1 MQAVGRGPA
10 ANKNHPEIIMS
21 VIRSG
26 KAYANNAVAYVAWSA
41 DQVIADCLG
50 FEITRIYD
58 DGTERPLAAWVAFEG
73 QSNPDWVPQT
83 TSVWPV
89 QKFTW
94 RDLTVRQR
102 RDEASLRPADPV
114 LKYRIR
120 PVATMRDGLQPVPAP
135 AVAQYTG
142 APLPLGYLDEGIET
156 GNVKVTSDFGEIH
169 AAFNS
174 GILSTQWLTHAM
186 EKTLG
191 HVPTKDDVKAEIVK
205 LDSPIRAY
213 LAGDLPQLVKGLFDR
228 LQGGGELYLALY
240 KLTDPLL
247 RQLITQRAPK
257 IHLILSNSSFDKT
270 EKAWDLE
277 NDPARKEMHDA
288 GLAEMHDRLFNN
300 NGHIGHNKFGVYV
313 DQHGQPQVVL
323 SGSLNWTQNGLCAQ
337 SNNSYLAE
345 HPELAA
351 QFLQYWNDLRD
362 DTGHFEQPG
371 PTSAPTR
378 NVQGAPLRIT
388 NATALPAVTL
398 DTGALRLWKSPNT
411 RQANKPAGNPALPP
425 DLNEVY
431 GFIRSARQA
440 IFFAVFLPSMKGATS
455 IVQEAIDMGRKD
467 TNLLVYGA
475 ISSPMAMPN
484 YISAQDRAS
493 GGDEDGGDAHDN
505 HYEPSLFEESGVH
518 IVRANALNAGDV
530 VGNFE
535 HELLSAGNA
544 IIHDKILVI
553 DPLSADGCVVV
564 TGSHNLG
571 YKASYANDD
580 NLVIVRR
587 NPQLAQAYM
596 VHVLDLY
603 EHYRFR
609 GVQAELKHEGKR
621 PWSGFLRTNAGW
633 QNPSSM
639 EIPSLAK
646 YLG

>member
-1 MQAVGRGPA
+1 LS
-10 ANKNHPEIIMS
+10 I
-21 VIRSG
+21 IRSA
-26 KAYANNAVAYVAWSA
+26 KAYANNAVAYVAWTV
-41 DQVIADCLG
+41 DQANPDCLG
-50 FEITRIYD
+50 FEITRIYA

-73 QSNPDWVPQT
+73 QSNPEWLPET

-102 RDEASLRPADPV
+102 RDQASLRPADPV
-114 LKYRIR
+114 VKYRIR
-120 PVATMRDGLQPVPAP
+120 PVARMRDGLQAVPAP
-135 AVAQYTG
+135 SDAQYTG
-142 APLPLGYLDEGIET
+142 TPLPLGYLDEGIET
-156 GNVKVTSDFGEIH
+156 ANAKVTSDFGEVQ

-191 HVPTKDDVKAEIVK
+191 HVPTKDDLKEEILN
-205 LDSPIRAY
+205 LDSPIRTY
-213 LAGDLPQLVKGLFDR
+213 LAGDLPDLMKSLFDR
-228 LQGGGELYLALY
+228 LQGGGELFLALY
-240 KLTDPLL
+240 ELTDPLL
-247 RQLITQRAPK
+247 RQLIVEHAPRV
-257 IHLILSNSSFDKT
+257 HLILSNTSFDKQAK
-270 EKAWDLE
+270 EWDTE
-277 NDPARKEMHDA
+277 NDATRTEMREA
-288 GLAEMHDRLFNN
+288 GLAELHNRMFNN
-300 NGHIGHNKFGVYV
+300 NGHIGHNKFAIYV
-313 DQHGQPQVVL
+313 DNHGQPQAVL
-323 SGSLNWTQNGLCAQ
+323 SGSTNWTQKGLCAQ
-337 SNNSYLAE
+337 SNNCYVAA

-362 DTGHFEQPG
+362 DTGHFEQPD

-378 NVQGAPLRIT
+378 NVQGAEIRST
-388 NATALPAVTL
+388 NAEPLPALTL
-398 DTGALRLWKSPNT
+398 DKGALQLWRSPNT
-411 RQANKPAGNPALPP
+411 RQANKPSNHPALPP

-431 GFIRSARQA
+431 GLIRNAKHA

-455 IVQEAIDMGRKD
+455 VVQEAIDMGRKD

-484 YISAQDRAS
+484 YISALDRAN
-493 GGDEDGGDAHDN
+493 GGDEDSGDTQDAH
-505 HYEPSLFEESGVH
+505 YQPSLFEESGVH
-518 IVRANALNAGDV
+518 IVRANALNAGDI

-535 HELLSAGNA
+535 RELLSAGNA

-553 DPLSADGCVVV
+553 DPLSEDDCVVV

-587 NPQLAQAYM
+587 NPALAQAYM

-621 PWSGFLRTNAGW
+621 PWSGFLRTDASW

-639 EIPSLAK
+639 QDPSLAK
-646 YLG
+646 YLGSN